1 MKKNLLKILSTLL
14 ISCNLFAVPASA
26 NTWHKLISYNG
37 DSITWYMYDDNGE
50 GINGWYQENG
60 EWYYFDYGTAGP
72 DTIESNKD
80 RRIPQGE
87 YRLSR
92 WVSKKYPQ
100 SLLVHNEVVPK
111 ERAILIHNGNTPNH
125 TLGCILLG
133 YTTDNKSG
141 VYNSR
146 KCIADL
152 MKYVVEDEEMEDG
165 IIN

>member
-1 MKKNLLKILSTLL
+1 MLEIFVTRYKEIHDGTIGKVKV
-14 ISCNLFAVPASA
+14 LF
-26 NTWHKLISYNG
+26 
-37 DSITWYMYDDNGE
+37 NGE
-50 GINGWYQENG
+50 LVMECFSL
-60 EWYYFDYGTAGP
+60 EPVGP

-100 SLLVHNEVVPK
+100 SLLVHNEVVSK

-146 KCIADL
+146 KCISDL
-152 MKYVVEDEEMEDG
+152 MKYVVDGEEKRL
-165 IIN
+165 IIENKIFKIK

>member
-1 MKKNLLKILSTLL
+1 MLEIFVTRYKEIHDGTIGEVKVV
-14 ISCNLFAVPASA
+14 F
-26 NTWHKLISYNG
+26 
-37 DSITWYMYDDNGE
+37 NGE
-50 GINGWYQENG
+50 LVMECFSL
-60 EWYYFDYGTAGP
+60 EPAGP

-100 SLLVHNEVVPK
+100 SLLVNNEVVPK

-146 KCIADL
+146 KCISDL
-152 MKYVVEDEEMEDG
+152 MKYVVAGEEQRL
-165 IIN
+165 IIENKIFKIK

>member
-1 MKKNLLKILSTLL
+1 MLEIFIDRYKEI
-14 ISCNLFAVPASA
+14 
-26 NTWHKLISYNG
+26 
-37 DSITWYMYDDNGE
+37 YDGTIGRVKVVFNGE
-50 GINGWYQENG
+50 LVMECFSL
-60 EWYYFDYGTAGP
+60 EPAGP
-72 DTIESNKD
+72 DTIESGRD
-80 RRIPQGE
+80 RRIPEGV

-146 KCIADL
+146 KCISDL
-152 MKYVVEDEEMEDG
+152 MKYVVDGEEKRL
-165 IIN
+165 IIENKIFKVK

>member
-1 MKKNLLKILSTLL
+1 MIEITRFKENNIGTWGE
-14 ISCNLFAVPASA
+14 LF
-26 NTWHKLISYNG
+26 WNG
-37 DSITWYMYDDNGE
+37 FKCYTFEPI
-50 GINGWYQENG
+50 
-60 EWYYFDYGTAGP
+60 GP
-72 DTIESNKD
+72 DTTDRGKD

-146 KCIADL
+146 KCISDL
-152 MKYVVEDEEMEDG
+152 MKYVIDGEEKRL
-165 IIN
+165 IIQNKIFKIK

>member
-1 MKKNLLKILSTLL
+1 MLEIFVTRYKEIHDGTIGEVK
-14 ISCNLFAVPASA
+14 VV
-26 NTWHKLISYNG
+26 YNG
-37 DSITWYMYDDNGE
+37 ELVMKCFSLE
-50 GINGWYQENG
+50 P
-60 EWYYFDYGTAGP
+60 AGP

-92 WVSKKYPQ
+92 WISKKYPQ

-146 KCIADL
+146 KCISDL
-152 MKYVVEDEEMEDG
+152 MKYVVDGEEKRL
-165 IIN
+165 IIENKIFKIK

>member
-1 MKKNLLKILSTLL
+1 MLEIFVTRYKEINDGTIGEVKVV
-14 ISCNLFAVPASA
+14 F
-26 NTWHKLISYNG
+26 
-37 DSITWYMYDDNGE
+37 NGE
-50 GINGWYQENG
+50 LVMECFSL
-60 EWYYFDYGTAGP
+60 EPAGP

-92 WVSKKYPQ
+92 WISKKYPQ

-146 KCIADL
+146 KCISDL
-152 MKYVVEDEEMEDG
+152 MKYVVDGEEKRLIENK
-165 IIN
+165 IFKIK

>member
-1 MKKNLLKILSTLL
+1 MLEIFVTRYKEIHDGTIGEVKVV
-14 ISCNLFAVPASA
+14 F
-26 NTWHKLISYNG
+26 
-37 DSITWYMYDDNGE
+37 NGE
-50 GINGWYQENG
+50 LVMEC
-60 EWYYFDYGTAGP
+60 FFFFLAGP

-92 WVSKKYPQ
+92 WISKKYPQ

-125 TLGCILLG
+125 TLGCTLLG

-146 KCIADL
+146 KCISDL
-152 MKYVVEDEEMEDG
+152 MKYVVDGEEKRL
-165 IIN
+165 IIENKIFKIK

>member
-1 MKKNLLKILSTLL
+1 MLEIVVTRYKEIHDGTIGEVK
-14 ISCNLFAVPASA
+14 VV
-26 NTWHKLISYNG
+26 YNG
-37 DSITWYMYDDNGE
+37 ELVMECFSLE
-50 GINGWYQENG
+50 P
-60 EWYYFDYGTAGP
+60 AGP

-92 WVSKKYPQ
+92 WISKKYPQ

-111 ERAILIHNGNTPNH
+111 ERAILIHNGNTQNH

-141 VYNSR
+141 VDNSR
-146 KCIADL
+146 KCISDL
-152 MKYVVEDEEMEDG
+152 MKYVVDGEEKRL
-165 IIN
+165 IIENKILKFK

>member
-1 MKKNLLKILSTLL
+1 MLEIFVTRYKEIHDGTIGKVKVV
-14 ISCNLFAVPASA
+14 F
-26 NTWHKLISYNG
+26 
-37 DSITWYMYDDNGE
+37 NGE
-50 GINGWYQENG
+50 LVMECFSL
-60 EWYYFDYGTAGP
+60 EPDGP

-92 WVSKKYPQ
+92 WISKKYPQ

-146 KCIADL
+146 KCISDL
-152 MKYVVEDEEMEDG
+152 MKYVVDGEEKRL
-165 IIN
+165 IIENKIFKIK

>member
-1 MKKNLLKILSTLL
+1 MLEIFVTRYKEIHDGTIGEVKVV
-14 ISCNLFAVPASA
+14 F
-26 NTWHKLISYNG
+26 
-37 DSITWYMYDDNGE
+37 NGE
-50 GINGWYQENG
+50 LVMECFSL
-60 EWYYFDYGTAGP
+60 EPAGP

-92 WVSKKYPQ
+92 WVSKKYIQ

-146 KCIADL
+146 KCISDL
-152 MKYVVEDEEMEDG
+152 MKYVVDGEEKRL
-165 IIN
+165 IIENKIFKIKESLS

>member
-1 MKKNLLKILSTLL
+1 MLEIFVTRYKEIHDGTIGKVKV
-14 ISCNLFAVPASA
+14 LF
-26 NTWHKLISYNG
+26 
-37 DSITWYMYDDNGE
+37 NGE
-50 GINGWYQENG
+50 LVMECFSL
-60 EWYYFDYGTAGP
+60 EPVGP

-146 KCIADL
+146 KCISDL
-152 MKYVVEDEEMEDG
+152 MKYVVDGEEKRL
-165 IIN
+165 IIENKIFKIK

>member
-1 MKKNLLKILSTLL
+1 MLEIFIDRYKEIYDGTLGKVKVV
-14 ISCNLFAVPASA
+14 F
-26 NTWHKLISYNG
+26 
-37 DSITWYMYDDNGE
+37 NGE
-50 GINGWYQENG
+50 LVMECFSL
-60 EWYYFDYGTAGP
+60 EPAGP
-72 DTIESNKD
+72 DTIESGRD
-80 RRIPQGE
+80 RRIPEGV

-92 WVSKKYPQ
+92 WVSKKYPK

-146 KCIADL
+146 KCISDL
-152 MKYVVEDEEMEDG
+152 MKYVVDGEEKRL
-165 IIN
+165 IIENKIFKIK